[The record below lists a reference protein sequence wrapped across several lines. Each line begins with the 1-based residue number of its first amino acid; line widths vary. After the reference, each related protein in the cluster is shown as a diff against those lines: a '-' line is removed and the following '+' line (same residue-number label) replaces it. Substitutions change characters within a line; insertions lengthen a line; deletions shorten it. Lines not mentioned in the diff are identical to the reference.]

1 MTKTPLYHYTDTSG
15 YNAIRAEVT
24 WRFLAQKPPGDH
36 PIGAY
41 FTNLH
46 PDTPKLAKRLRIP
59 RSKLAF
65 EFSFADVGDLQP
77 LDGGRGEYILYS
89 PVDYEVP
96 EDRQIESGST
106 GLE

>member
-1 MTKTPLYHYTDTSG
+1 MLDLPLFHYTDSSD

-36 PIGAY
+36 PVGAY
-41 FTNLH
+41 FTNLP

-65 EFSFADVGDLQP
+65 AFVFADVDDLES
-77 LDGGRGEYILYS
+77 LDGGRGDFIVYS
-89 PVDYEVP
+89 PADYLVVSE
-96 EDRQIESGST
+96 RQIDSGPS